1 MAFKA
6 PGKLR
11 IPQWS
16 IVNRLIT
23 AEDVTFN
30 QYGSEVSRGRT
41 DLTGGV
47 VYFTVRDEN
56 DVIVLQKDSTVTAEI
71 EHKNQLVAATTGQ
84 ATLKFVY
91 ADTAP
96 LSSDPKTKYW
106 FDIWVMT
113 ADGREEPIVDRG
125 RFYVDRSATHI
136 ALGPAPALPTYPAAQ
151 NQQERSFK
159 WTAPTTGD
167 TFTIT
172 IPGTGM
178 VDTVYTI
185 PQPGFATIP
194 SGGSWTPTHCPETQR
209 TSTTFQLLCNSAILA
224 GTVLDFQLRD
234 A

>member
-23 AEDVTFN
+23 AEDITFD
-30 QYGSEVSRGRT
+30 QYGAEVSRGRT

-47 VYFTVRDEN
+47 VYFTVRDAN
-56 DVIVLQKDSTVTAEI
+56 DVIVMQKDSTNTAEI
-71 EHKNQLVAATTGQ
+71 EHKNQIVAATTGQ
-84 ATLKFVY
+84 ATLKFVR

-96 LSSDPKTKYW
+96 LSSDPAVKYW

-125 RFYVDRSATHI
+125 RFYVDRSATNI
-136 ALGPAPALPTYPAAQ
+136 ELGPAPSLPTYPAAQ
-151 NQQERSFK
+151 TPQERSFV
-159 WTAPTTGD
+159 WSWSATGSSD
-167 TFTIT
+167 TVN

-178 VDTVYTI
+178 VDSDYVVA
-185 PQPGFATIP
+185 ATIEDVP
-194 SGGSWTPTHCPETQR
+194 SGGAVTVLTAPSSGR
-209 TSTTFQLLCNSAILA
+209 STTTLQLVGA
-224 GTVLDFQLRD
+224 GSLLIGTTIGLILRD
-234 A
+234 RA

>member
-23 AEDVTFN
+23 AEDITFD
-30 QYGSEVSRGRT
+30 QYGAEVSRGRT

-56 DVIVLQKDSTVTAEI
+56 GVIVIQKDSTNSAEI

-96 LSSDPKTKYW
+96 LSSDPKVKYW

-125 RFYVDRSATHI
+125 RFYVDKSSTHI

-151 NQQERSFK
+151 TPQERSFL
-159 WTAPTTGD
+159 WTWSATGTSD
-167 TFTIT
+167 VVT
-172 IPGTGM
+172 IPGAAEM
-178 VDTVYTI
+178 VNGDYVVLAMVEDGTPVAFTAASGTRTTAGFTLLASASLTIGDTVGI
-185 PQPGFATIP
+185 F
-194 SGGSWTPTHCPETQR
+194 
-209 TSTTFQLLCNSAILA
+209 
-224 GTVLDFQLRD
+224 LRD
-234 A
+234 RS